1 MTIDVTTIV
10 QAGQGLLVSVIGWFL
25 NELWHECKDLRRELA
40 ELKVTLARDYVP
52 WDRLAKALE
61 PIHDALERI
70 FGKLDTKVDKD

>member
-10 QAGQGLLVSVIGWFL
+10 QTGLGLLVGVMGWFL
-25 NELWHECKDLRRELA
+25 NELWHECKDLRLELA

-70 FGKLDTKVDKD
+70 CAKLDTKVDKD